1 MEMEDRKLATR
12 LQRRIGILV
21 AVMAGVIAITPLALA
36 IALRSSSNPLRSG
49 MLIAATLLWLLAFV
63 MYRGLSTAH
72 DQWRRRVLRQE
83 IADARNA
90 RVEASELFQDRL
102 NEQNAILDRI
112 RDISH
117 GILEVG
123 ILDPNLT
130 LSSVNLI
137 SSHAFEAQGLIED
150 AVAEV
155 RVETGSATFTFESL
169 DVRSEVEEIA
179 APFIRSGHTITT
191 DGPQY
196 FAETDAAV
204 FRLVLRGLVS
214 GAIESGAPGVEISL
228 ARDDD
233 KVVCTVADNG
243 RDRSDLGL
251 AAVSPVLKSL
261 SFAVGADLAYNRLL
275 GRNQYSFS
283 APEAAVETRR
293 FKADPIDVL
302 GALSPKHPV
311 EEKTA
316 PLPVNRPHL
325 EDDDLIGFLEAHD
338 RDRAQ
343 SVAARRKSQA
353 VAR

>member
-1 MEMEDRKLATR
+1 MDMQDRQLATR

-36 IALRSSSNPLRSG
+36 IALRSSSNSLRSG

-102 NEQNAILDRI
+102 NEQSAILDRI
-112 RDISH
+112 RDIAH
-117 GILEVG
+117 GILEDG
-123 ILDPNLT
+123 ILDPNVT

-137 SSHAFEAQGLIED
+137 SSHAFEAQGLLED

-179 APFIRSGHTITT
+179 APFIRSGHAITT

-214 GAIESGAPGVEISL
+214 GAMEGGAQGVEISL
-228 ARDDD
+228 ARDNDRI
-233 KVVCTVADNG
+233 VCTVADNG
-243 RDRSDLGL
+243 RDRSGQGL
-251 AAVSPVLKSL
+251 AELSPVLKSL
-261 SFAVGADLAYNRLL
+261 SLAVGADLAYNRLL

-283 APEAAVETRR
+283 LLETAADTPR
-293 FKADPIDVL
+293 FTADPFDVL
-302 GALSPKHPV
+302 GDLSLKHTA
-311 EEKTA
+311 EEDAARPPA
-316 PLPVNRPHL
+316 PRPRL
-325 EDDDLIGFLEAHD
+325 DNDDLIGFLDSHD

-343 SVAARRKSQA
+343 SVAARRKRQA